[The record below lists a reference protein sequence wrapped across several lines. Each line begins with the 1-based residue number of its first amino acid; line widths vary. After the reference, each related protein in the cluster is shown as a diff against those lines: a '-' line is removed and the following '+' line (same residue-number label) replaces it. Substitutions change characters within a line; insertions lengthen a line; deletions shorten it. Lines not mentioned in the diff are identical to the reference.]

1 LTELRIIGQFNTY
14 PGLLDALRARVAELD
29 ASGELL
35 DDLAG
40 LPKGYMQKLVGT
52 RPKKR
57 LGMQSLGDVFGVLG
71 LKAALIEDPEAMARI
86 AGRLRKR
93 QEHQVRNGAVHIA
106 LTRRFYRK
114 IGRIGGGLS
123 RKNMSKRQASQL
135 GRKAAM
141 ARWAKGT

>member
-1 LTELRIIGQFNTY
+1 MPFIAEFREYGEFIDG
-14 PGLLDALRARVAELD
+14 LRARLAELNV
-29 ASGELL
+29 
-35 DDLAG
+35 AG
-40 LPKGYMQKLVGT
+40 TTVDEIAGYAGGYTQKLLGA
-52 RPKKR
+52 RPVKR
-57 LGMQSLGDVFGVLG
+57 IGLRSMGDILGALG
-71 LKAALIEDPEAMARI
+71 LKAALIEDPEAMARV
-86 AGRLRKR
+86 AGRLQPRKQR
-93 QEHQVRNGAVHIA
+93 QPVRSGAVHIT